1 MKKSVNYFLFF
12 VLVLGKTFGQ
22 TTTTSPTDSWGD
34 YYFVNKMYPAAISAF
49 EKHQGELTLEQQRN
63 FALAYLFRN
72 KKIEAEKVYA
82 PVANSN
88 QARVSDYYRYANLL
102 VDQKRLAEEYRTKAY
117 KLAWTTPSLVENDSL
132 LFKRRFGTSPY
143 TVSSVNGNSSD
154 NEFGLIF
161 LSEDQKS
168 KVFFLSDQEKTKG
181 QSKALKRLKTDY
193 PIYNFYQA
201 NFDIKTM
208 ELTNAEGVPSSV
220 NSFFQEGPGSYH
232 QPTDLFYFSR
242 SAQRYDKEKTVHLNS
257 YVIKK
262 SEINQNR
269 MAIALPF
276 NLEGSSTL
284 HPSISP
290 SGDRLFFAS
299 DRPGGF
305 GGMDLY
311 YVTIQ
316 NGQYSKPINLGPDI
330 NTAGDE
336 VFPFAYSDTQLF
348 FSSNGREGIGQ
359 LDVFF
364 AEHKIER
371 RWEAFVLGKGINT
384 PKDDFSFG
392 LNEQLSVAYLASD
405 RIGGKGA
412 DDLYAFPFTPEI
424 SGIDDH
430 YVYVPSDTLII
441 ANNGILK
448 NDIQAL
454 NEKDPL
460 QRLIKKEAI
469 QTQPSR
475 NGVVRFHSNGSFL
488 YKSTQPL
495 AVKDSFA
502 YKVKTVK
509 GISEEVWV
517 HLDRA
522 AVDEADLTKELS
534 SAFSPIYYN
543 LDKSNILAEYIDR
556 VEKVVAVM
564 KKYPSLEI
572 EVSSYTD
579 CRASA
584 AYNLA
589 LSERRTQSIIDY
601 VRARIEKPERIYGKG
616 YGEQDSFDATLKDY
630 QLIVGA
636 YANPSNVTAMQ
647 DRLKILGYPSTTVQV
662 NGAFTRVIVAQSDLL
677 GPLKTTKEALT
688 ALEIPSWIA
697 ESPCFGISE
706 AAHQENRRTDFKVI
720 RL

>member
-1 MKKSVNYFLFF
+1 MKQSVNYFLLF
-12 VLVLGKTFGQ
+12 LLALSNTFAQ
-22 TTTTSPTDSWGD
+22 STMASPTDIWGD
-34 YYFVNKMYPAAISAF
+34 YYFINKMYPAAISAF

-63 FALAYLFRN
+63 FALAYLYRN
-72 KKIEAEKVYA
+72 KKVEAEKQYA

-88 QARVSDYYRYANLL
+88 QARVADYYRYSNLL
-102 VDQKRLAEEYRTKAY
+102 VGQNRLAEEYRTKAY
-117 KLAWTTPSLVENDSL
+117 KLPWLTPSLVENDSL
-132 LFKRRFGTSPY
+132 LFKKRFGTSPY
-143 TVSSVNGNSSD
+143 TITSVGGNTPN

-161 LSEDQKS
+161 LSDEDKPE
-168 KVFFLSDQEKTKG
+168 VFFLSDQEKTKG

-193 PIYNFYQA
+193 PIYNFYQGD
-201 NFDIKTM
+201 FDPKAM
-208 ELTNAEGVPSSV
+208 ELSRIEGVPSSV

-232 QPTDLFYFSR
+232 QATDLFYFSR
-242 SAQRYDKEKTVHLNS
+242 SAQRYDKEKTVQLNS

-269 MAIALPF
+269 IAIALPF

-290 SGDRLFFAS
+290 NGERLFFAS

-311 YVTIQ
+311 YVTIK
-316 NGQYSKPINLGPDI
+316 NGQYSEPVNLGPDI

-359 LDVFF
+359 LDIFF
-364 AEHKIER
+364 AEHKIEL

-392 LNEQLSVAYLASD
+392 LNEQLSIAYFASD
-405 RIGGKGA
+405 RTGGQGA
-412 DDLYAFPFTPEI
+412 DDMYAFPFTPEI
-424 SGIDDH
+424 SGIEDR
-430 YVYVPSDTLII
+430 YVYVPSDTLIV

-460 QRLIKKEAI
+460 QRLLAKEAV
-469 QTQPSR
+469 QTKPSR

-509 GISEEVWV
+509 GISDEVWV
-517 HLDRA
+517 YLDRA
-522 AVDEADLTKELS
+522 EVDEADLTKELS
-534 SAFSPIYYN
+534 SAFASIYYN
-543 LDKSNILAEYIDR
+543 LDKSNILEEYIDR
-556 VEKVVAVM
+556 VEKVVEMM
-564 KKYPSLEI
+564 KKYPTLEI

-584 AYNLA
+584 GYNLA
-589 LSERRTQSIIDY
+589 LSERRTKSIIDY

-616 YGEQDSFDATLKDY
+616 YGEQDSLDASLKDY
-630 QLIVGA
+630 QLIVGS
-636 YANPSNVTAMQ
+636 YANPANVIAMQ
-647 DRLKILGYPSTTVQV
+647 NKLEAQGYTSSTVQV
-662 NGAFTRVIVAQSDLL
+662 NGVKRVIVAQSDLIGSL
-677 GPLKTTKEALT
+677 SRVKEALD
-688 ALEIPSWIA
+688 ALGIPSWVA
-697 ESPCFGISE
+697 ESPCIGVSE
-706 AAHQENRRTDFKVI
+706 EEHQQNRRTDFKVI